1 MISRIEGVFEAIQN
15 GRALLRCGPITYEL
29 LLPGVDQQ
37 RLAPRIGETITFHT
51 LHYLESHGQGASFTP
66 RLIGFQSATDRA
78 FFELFTTVKGLG
90 NRKALRALQ
99 MPFNQ
104 IATAIARKDVDFL
117 KSLPEIGKRT
127 AETIVAEIHGKVDPY
142 VTSDSDRPGATGR
155 VIVEGKRTLADEAVA
170 VLVSLGEQRLNAF
183 QLIERVLEVDPTIDS
198 AEELVAA
205 AYRLKG

>member
-1 MISRIEGVFEAIQN
+1 MISRIEGVLEAIHN
-15 GRALLRCGPITYEL
+15 GKAHLRCGHLVYEL

-37 RLAPRIGETITFHT
+37 RMVPRIGEVVTFHT

-66 RLIGFQSATDRA
+66 RLIGFQSANDRA
-78 FFELFTTVKGLG
+78 FFEVFTTVKGLG

-104 IATAIARKDVDFL
+104 VAAAVARKDVDFL

-127 AETIVAEIHGKVDPY
+127 AETIVAEIHGKVDPFI
-142 VTSDSDRPGATGR
+142 TIDERADAKGQ
-155 VIVEGKRTLADEAVA
+155 VIVEGKRSLADEAVA